1 MPNGNAAAHTSLQ
14 LPRDLEP
21 DFGEFRD
28 RLSERIASGALTPD
42 ALHLLA
48 RFAQLVYTQVA
59 QLSLVSRGDR
69 TVLFTRHI
77 LDSLNPIDL
86 QSPPPSS
93 ALDIG
98 SGGGFPGIPL
108 AIVWPRTRFTILE
121 SREKKAGFL
130 ERAGREL
137 GLRNVTV
144 ACGRLEE
151 YGRSWTAEPH
161 QNVLIRALG
170 DLPEILRSSERVASP
185 SAQWIYFLGMDTSPD
200 RLVSRLG
207 VLGGWAAVHEG
218 AFGGKLLRGYFP
230 PGPPQAASGVDQ
242 RRPR

>member
-1 MPNGNAAAHTSLQ
+1 MPSGNAGAQVSLQ

-21 DFGEFRD
+21 DFAEFKA
-28 RLSERIASGALTPD
+28 RIAGRMESGELSAETVQ
-42 ALHLLA
+42 LLA
-48 RFAQLVYTQVA
+48 RFGQLVYTQVA
-59 QLSLVSRGDR
+59 QLSLVARGDR

-86 QSPPPSS
+86 YATPPTS

-108 AIVWPRTRFTILE
+108 ALVWPRTRVTILD
-121 SREKKAGFL
+121 SRERKAGFL
-130 ERAGREL
+130 ERAVREL
-137 GLRNVTV
+137 GIRNVTV

-161 QNVLIRALG
+161 RTVFIRALG
-170 DLPEILRSSERVASP
+170 DLPDVLRSAERVAVP
-185 SAQWIYFLGMDTSPD
+185 SAEWIYFLGAGTSSD
-200 RLVSRLG
+200 QVTSQLG
-207 VLGGWAAVHEG
+207 KSGEWASEQAG

-230 PGPPQAASGVDQ
+230 PGPPSTKS
-242 RRPR
+242 

>member
-1 MPNGNAAAHTSLQ
+1 MPNGSAAAHTSLQ

-28 RLSERIASGALTPD
+28 RLSERIASGALTAD
-42 ALHLLA
+42 ALQLLA
-48 RFAQLVYTQVA
+48 RFGQLVYTQVA
-59 QLSLVSRGDR
+59 QLSLVARGDR
-69 TVLFTRHI
+69 TVLYTRHI
-77 LDSLNPIDL
+77 LDSLNPIDI

-108 AIVWPRTRFTILE
+108 AIVWPGTRFTILE

-137 GLRNVTV
+137 GLRNVTIV
-144 ACGRLEE
+144 CGRLED

-170 DLPEILRSSERVASP
+170 NLPEILRSSERVASP
-185 SAQWIYFLGMDTSPD
+185 SAQWTYFLGMGASPD
-200 RLVSRLG
+200 RLISQLG
-207 VLGGWAAVHEG
+207 VPGGWATVIEG
-218 AFGGKLLRGYFP
+218 AFGGRLLRGYFP
-230 PGPPQAASGVDQ
+230 PGPPQTVGRVGP

>member
-28 RLSERIASGALTPD
+28 PLSERTASGALTPD

-59 QLSLVSRGDR
+59 QLSLVARGDR

-170 DLPEILRSSERVASP
+170 NLPEILRSSERVASP

-207 VLGGWAAVHEG
+207 AGGGLG
-218 AFGGKLLRGYFP
+218 AFRANLAGVLARRRDAALSLP
-230 PGPPQAASGVDQ
+230 AAASGFEV
-242 RRPR
+242 

>member
-1 MPNGNAAAHTSLQ
+1 MPNGSAAAHTSLQ

-21 DFGEFRD
+21 DFAEFKV
-28 RLSERIASGALTPD
+28 RLSERVSSGSLTPETFQ
-42 ALHLLA
+42 LLA
-48 RFAQLVYTQVA
+48 RFGQLVYTQIA
-59 QLSLVSRGDR
+59 QLSLVARGDR
-69 TVLFTRHI
+69 TVLYTRHI

-93 ALDIG
+93 VLDVG

-130 ERAGREL
+130 ERVGREL

-144 ACGRLEE
+144 ACARLEE
-151 YGRSWTAEPH
+151 YGRTWTAEPH

-170 DLPEILRSSERVASP
+170 DLPEILRSAERASSP
-185 SAQWIYFLGMDTSPD
+185 SGQWIYFLGMGASPE
-200 RLVSRLG
+200 RLVSQIG
-207 VLGGWAAVHEG
+207 VPGEWTAILEG
-218 AFGGKLLRGYFP
+218 AFGGRLLRGYFP
-230 PGPPQAASGVDQ
+230 PGPQ
-242 RRPR
+242 RPHAG

>member
-1 MPNGNAAAHTSLQ
+1 MQNGSAAAHTSLQ

-21 DFGEFRD
+21 DFCEFRD
-28 RLSERIASGALTPD
+28 RLSERIASGSLTP
-42 ALHLLA
+42 ASFQLLA
-48 RFAQLVYTQVA
+48 RFGQLVYTQVA
-59 QLSLVSRGDR
+59 QLSLVARGDR
-69 TVLFTRHI
+69 TVIYTRHI
-77 LDSLNPIDL
+77 LDSLNPIDI

-108 AIVWPRTRFTILE
+108 AIVWPGTRFTILE

-144 ACGRLEE
+144 VCARLEE

-161 QNVLIRALG
+161 RTVYVRALG
-170 DLPEILRSSERVASP
+170 DLPEVLRSAERVAVP
-185 SAQWIYFLGMDTSPD
+185 GAEWIYFLGAGAAPD
-200 RLVSRLG
+200 EVLAPLGPSR
-207 VLGGWAAVHEG
+207 GWAKEITG
-218 AFGGKLLRGYFP
+218 AFG
-230 PGPPQAASGVDQ
+230 
-242 RRPR
+242 